1 MNNNNLYEKLIS
13 NISISIKN
21 TLNEMVSEDD
31 AGG

>member
-1 MNNNNLYEKLIS
+1 MNTNNLYESLIT

-21 TLNEMVSEDD
+21 ALNEMVSEDD